1 MIAMLVIELRFTTG
15 RYHATQWGRNVNEGE
30 AEWPPSP
37 WRLVRALVDVR
48 QRRAP
53 ELPEERLGRVLRA
66 LARPPKMYLPPSRRS
81 HVRYWYSA
89 NEKNPDSRNKVFD
102 AFVVVDPQTSVFLG
116 FDPEP
121 DKEVRDDL
129 ATLLERL
136 PYLGRSESLVCAR
149 LLGQDAPEPE
159 WNAFPESRDGCE
171 ATIRVA
177 CPVEPDAI
185 PEGGLDWD
193 GVIRMGTKDVLK
205 EGWSRHPGLRFVT
218 YALPPET
225 PPPVRKAAVRP
236 VVRAA
241 LYTVFSTVQPRLEDS
256 VMVADRVRAALMS
269 CHKKTLGGDP
279 SLVSERFSGKKQDGT
294 PLTGHRHA
302 FFLPM
307 DRNGDGRIDH
317 ILVRCREPFD
327 DGELRAIDT
336 LRKVSRFR
344 GNDDLRFVLTGSFED
359 EGPDEWKDAVWTS
372 ATPFVTSRH
381 YRKGRGD
388 FSEWIAGE
396 VLRECVLNGLP
407 EPVSVVPVPG
417 AEARG
422 ATIEWWRFVRSR
434 KGSAPAS
441 GYGFRIEFAEPVRG
455 PFALG
460 NHGHFGLGLFMS
472 DRIRL
477 KTA

>member
-1 MIAMLVIELRFTTG
+1 MLVIELRFTTG

-53 ELPEERLGRVLRA
+53 ELPEDRLGRVLRA
-66 LARPPKMYLPPSRRS
+66 LAHPPKMYLPPSRRS
-81 HVRYWYSA
+81 HVRCWYSA
-89 NEKNPDSRNKVFD
+89 NKENPGDRNKVFD
-102 AFVVVDPQTSVFLG
+102 AFVVVNPETPVFLG
-116 FDPEP
+116 FAPEP
-121 DKEVRDDL
+121 DNEVRDDL
-129 ATLLERL
+129 ASLLERL

-149 LLGQDAPEPE
+149 LVEQDAPEPE
-159 WNAFPESRDGCE
+159 WNAFPESGDGRE
-171 ATIRVA
+171 ATVRVA
-177 CPVEPDAI
+177 CPVEPDSV
-185 PEGGLDWD
+185 PEGGPAWD
-193 GVIRMGTKDVLK
+193 EMIRMGTKEILK

-225 PPPVRKAAVRP
+225 PPPVRKATVRP

-256 VMVADRVRAALMS
+256 VMVAERVRAALMS
-269 CHKKTLGGDP
+269 CHKNTRGGDP

-294 PLTGHRHA
+294 PLEGHRHA

-307 DRNGDGRIDH
+307 DRDGDGRIDH
-317 ILVRCREPFD
+317 ILVRCRDPFD
-327 DGELRAIDT
+327 DSELRAIDAFQQV
-336 LRKVSRFR
+336 RRYHGS
-344 GNDDLRFVLTGSFED
+344 DDLRFVLTGCFED
-359 EGPDEWKDAVWTS
+359 EWPKEWEDTVWTS
-372 ATPFVTSRH
+372 ATPFVTARH

-396 VLRECVLNGLP
+396 VCRECVMNGLP
-407 EPVSVVPVPG
+407 EPVSVVPLPG
-417 AEARG
+417 ADARG

-460 NHGHFGLGLFMS
+460 NLGHFGLGLFMS

-477 KTA
+477 KMA